1 MKHHDKQTLEKFLVN
16 SYDDDQQQ
24 WFYDFVV
31 AGSEQAAID
40 KICTDRD
47 DVIAADALSV
57 EEFNQLAQSLHE
69 QTIESI
75 EERERAPNEGVQAR

>member
-1 MKHHDKQTLEKFLVN
+1 MTSKQTLEKFLVI

-75 EERERAPNEGVQAR
+75 RRTRARTE